1 MKNDDLLAL
10 ALAGIA
16 VWMIFASRKASGATQ
31 PFALSS
37 VSSPGPYTEI
47 QNGAL
52 PGQPGWGWQY
62 FRDGQN
68 GVAIAP
74 DGGYYLN
81 GQLVW
86 RP

>member
-16 VWMIFASRKASGATQ
+16 VWMIFASRKAGAAA
-31 PFALSS
+31 PAFSLSS
-37 VSSPGPYTEI
+37 ITSEGPFREVLN
-47 QNGAL
+47 QAL
-52 PGQPGWGWQY
+52 PGQDGWGWRY
-62 FRDGQN
+62 YNDGSN

-81 GQLVW
+81 GELVW